1 MYYNQ
6 AFKFIVD
13 NCSYLCVFSQGLKN
27 VLIWKLKIS
36 FRTHGVM
43 DVLEIVGP

>member
-1 MYYNQ
+1 MYYYQ

-13 NCSYLCVFSQGLKN
+13 NCSYLCVFNQGQKK
-27 VLIWKLKIS
+27 VLICKLKIS
-36 FRTHGVM
+36 LWTHGVM